1 MYNEFIFRPLYNGL
15 VGILDFIPGIDV
27 GIAVIIFT
35 VIIRLI
41 LFPLY
46 KHSLLAQV
54 KMKSVEPELNKIKA
68 QYSDNRQVQG
78 VKIME
83 FYKANDIHPFRSLL
97 LPIIQLP
104 VLLGI
109 ISVFY
114 KIIPAVQPDLLYSF
128 IHIPVIKPTF
138 LGFDLTSRSLV
149 LSLFTGIIQ
158 YLQLHYSILA
168 RQQRVATANNKAL
181 SAGKD
186 AAKNSAVTDTMG
198 AMNTQMQFMVPL
210 LAFASTYWFIP
221 WKFPQAAAIVA
232 LYWSTSTL
240 FTLGQELYIRK
251 KYLEKK

>member
-68 QYSDNRQVQG
+68 QYADNRQVQG

-128 IHIPVIKPTF
+128 IHVPVIKPSF
-138 LGFDLTSRSLV
+138 LGFDLTTKSLV

-158 YLQLHYSILA
+158 YLQLHYSILS
-168 RQQRVATANNKAL
+168 RQQRATAANKAVSKDKS
-181 SAGKD
+181 SAM
-186 AAKNSAVTDTMG
+186 ADTMSS
-198 AMNTQMQFMVPL
+198 MNTQMQFMIPL

-251 KYLEKK
+251 KHLEK

>member
-68 QYSDNRQVQG
+68 QYADNRQVQG

-128 IHIPVIKPTF
+128 IHVPVIKPSF
-138 LGFDLTSRSLV
+138 LGFDLTTKSLV

-158 YLQLHYSILA
+158 YLQLHYSILS
-168 RQQRVATANNKAL
+168 RQQRATAANKTVSTDKS
-181 SAGKD
+181 SAM
-186 AAKNSAVTDTMG
+186 ADTMSS
-198 AMNTQMQFMVPL
+198 MNTQMQFMIPL

-240 FTLGQELYIRK
+240 FTLCQELYIRK
-251 KYLEKK
+251 KHLENK

>member
-1 MYNEFIFRPLYNGL
+1 MYNEFIFKPLYNGL
-15 VGILDFIPGIDV
+15 VGILDFVPGIDV
-27 GIAVIIFT
+27 GVAVVIFT

-54 KMKSVEPELNKIKA
+54 RMKEVEPELNKIKA
-68 QYSDNRQVQG
+68 KFADNRQAQG
-78 VKIME
+78 VEIMK
-83 FYKANDIHPFRSLL
+83 FYKENNIHPFRSLM

-128 IHIPVIKPTF
+128 IHVPAIKPTF
-138 LGFDLTSRSLV
+138 LGFDLTTRSLI
-149 LSLFTGIIQ
+149 LSLLTGIIQ
-158 YLQLHYSILA
+158 FFQLHFSILS
-168 RQQRVATANNKAL
+168 RQQRAAAADKAL
-181 SAGKD
+181 TTD
-186 AAKNSAVTDTMG
+186 KNANKTPNMADTMSS
-198 AMNTQMQFMVPL
+198 MNTQMQYMIPL

-251 KYLEKK
+251 KFLKK

>member
-15 VGILDFIPGIDV
+15 VGILDFVPGIDV
-27 GIAVIIFT
+27 GMAVIIFT

-54 KMKSVEPELNKIKA
+54 KMKEVEPELNKIKL
-68 QYSDNRQVQG
+68 QYADNRQVQG

-83 FYKANDIHPFRSLL
+83 FYKKNDIHPFRSLL

-104 VLLGI
+104 ILLGI

-114 KIIPAVQPDLLYSF
+114 KIIPTVQVSLLYSF

-138 LGFDLTSRSLV
+138 LGFSLTTKSLV
-149 LSLFTGIIQ
+149 LSLFTAIIQ
-158 YLQLHYSILA
+158 FLQLRFSIIA
-168 RQQRVATANNKAL
+168 RQQRAVAATTKA
-181 SAGKD
+181 SNPDKEPTVA
-186 AAKNSAVTDTMG
+186 DTMNS
-198 AMNTQMQFMVPL
+198 MNTQMQFLIPIV
-210 LAFASTYWFIP
+210 AFVSIYWLIP
-221 WKFPQAAAIVA
+221 ARFPQAASIVA

-251 KYLEKK
+251 KFLNKKQ